1 MNDHLEDIG
10 DLGDENPLLLVE
22 DIARTNDWHVE
33 RRSDDE
39 VVVEIPAH
47 WCTYLVYF
55 TWRED
60 AEALHI
66 ACCYDLFVPEPLRP
80 RIYELLAKCNEQLW
94 LGHFGLWLD
103 ENMPLFRH
111 TLLFGGDVP
120 PMVEQFEELIDIAIS
135 ECERYFPAFNFV
147 LGQGKTPDEA
157 LTHSMLEPVG
167 QA

>member
-1 MNDHLEDIG
+1 MNDLMQDNGEID
-10 DLGDENPLLLVE
+10 DDNPLLLVE
-22 DIARTNDWHVE
+22 DIAQTNQWNLE
-33 RRSDDE
+33 RRSADE
-39 VVVEIPAH
+39 IVVEIPGH

-55 TWRED
+55 TWRDD

-66 ACCYDLFVPEPLRP
+66 ACCFDLFVPDPIRP

-94 LGHFGLWLD
+94 IGHFGLWLD

-120 PMVEQFEELIDIAIS
+120 PATEQFEELIEIAIS
-135 ECERYFPAFNFV
+135 ECERFFPAFNFV
-147 LGQGKTPDEA
+147 LGEGKSPDEA
-157 LTHSMLEPVG
+157 LASSMLEPVG

>member
-1 MNDHLEDIG
+1 MQDNGEMDD
-10 DLGDENPLLLVE
+10 DNPLLLVE
-22 DIARTNDWHVE
+22 DIAQTNQWNLE
-33 RRSDDE
+33 RRSADE
-39 VVVEIPAH
+39 IVVEIPGH

-55 TWRED
+55 TWRDD

-66 ACCYDLFVPEPLRP
+66 ACCFDLFVPDPVRP

-94 LGHFGLWLD
+94 IGHFGLWLD

-120 PMVEQFEELIDIAIS
+120 PATEQFEELIEIAIS
-135 ECERYFPAFNFV
+135 ECERFFPAFNFV
-147 LGQGKTPDEA
+147 LGHGKSPDEA
-157 LTHSMLEPVG
+157 LANAMLEPVG

>member
-1 MNDHLEDIG
+1 MQDNGEIDD
-10 DLGDENPLLLVE
+10 DNPLLLVE
-22 DIARTNDWHVE
+22 DIAQTNQWNLE
-33 RRSDDE
+33 RRSADE
-39 VVVEIPAH
+39 IVVEIPGH

-55 TWRED
+55 TWRDD

-66 ACCYDLFVPEPLRP
+66 ACCFDLFVPDPIRP

-94 LGHFGLWLD
+94 IGHFGLWLD

-120 PMVEQFEELIDIAIS
+120 PATEQFEELIEIAIS
-135 ECERYFPAFNFV
+135 ECERFFPAFNFV
-147 LGQGKTPDEA
+147 LGEGKSPDEA
-157 LTHSMLEPVG
+157 LASSMLEPVG

>member
-1 MNDHLEDIG
+1 MTDRLHDDSE
-10 DLGDENPLLLVE
+10 LGDDNPLVLVE
-22 DIARTNDWHVE
+22 DIARTNDWSLE
-33 RRSDDE
+33 RRTDDE
-39 VVVEIPAH
+39 IVVEIPGH

-80 RIYELLAKCNEQLW
+80 RIYELLSKCNEQLW
-94 LGHFGLWLD
+94 LGHFSLWQD

-111 TLLFGGDVP
+111 TLLFGGDMP
-120 PMVEQFEELIDIAIS
+120 PATEQFEELIEIAIS
-135 ECERYFPAFNFV
+135 ECERFFPAFNFV

-157 LTHSMLEPVG
+157 LTHSMLEPQG

>member
-1 MNDHLEDIG
+1 MNDLMQDNGEMD
-10 DLGDENPLLLVE
+10 DDNPLLLVE
-22 DIARTNDWHVE
+22 DIAQTNQWNLE
-33 RRSDDE
+33 RRSADE
-39 VVVEIPAH
+39 IVVEIPGH

-55 TWRED
+55 TWRDD

-66 ACCYDLFVPEPLRP
+66 ACCFDLFVPDPLRP

-94 LGHFGLWLD
+94 IGHFGLWLE

-120 PMVEQFEELIDIAIS
+120 PATEQFEELIEIAIS
-135 ECERYFPAFNFV
+135 ECERFFPAFNFV
-147 LGQGKTPDEA
+147 LGHGKSPDEA
-157 LTHSMLEPVG
+157 LANALLEPVG

>member
-1 MNDHLEDIG
+1 MQDNGEIDD
-10 DLGDENPLLLVE
+10 DNPLLLVE
-22 DIARTNDWHVE
+22 DIAQTNQWNLE
-33 RRSDDE
+33 RRSADE
-39 VVVEIPAH
+39 IVVEIPGH

-55 TWRED
+55 TWRDD

-66 ACCYDLFVPEPLRP
+66 ACCFDLFVPDPVRP

-94 LGHFGLWLD
+94 IGHFGLWLD

-120 PMVEQFEELIDIAIS
+120 PATEQFEELIEIAIS
-135 ECERYFPAFNFV
+135 ECERFFPAFNFV
-147 LGQGKTPDEA
+147 LGQGKSPDEA
-157 LTHSMLEPVG
+157 LASSMLEPVG